1 MDELDRQL
9 IAGYMAIG
17 SKQHRQKKRLTRIWY
32 EFWNQSFTHCPQN
45 VDENGNSQNSLRY
58 DKQVDAILDMASLI
72 ENNQRVLNFKN
83 HYWQRYLNTLET
95 PDRAYLV
102 RRYRQQQP
110 AINNDALD
118 RSALNECNQIEEAAG
133 YRFGIPADKA
143 VDVVTSNKNIDA
155 MMNQVLGMIG

>member
-58 DKQVDAILDMASLI
+58 DKQVDAILDVASLI
-72 ENNQRVLNFKN
+72 EDNQRVLAFKC
-83 HYWQRYLNTLET
+83 HYWKRYLNTLEASE
-95 PDRAYLV
+95 RAYLV
-102 RRYRQQQP
+102 RRYRSNQP
-110 AINNDALD
+110 TANDDAVDL
-118 RSALNECNQIEEAAG
+118 SALNECNQIEEAVG
-133 YRFGIPADKA
+133 HCFNLPTDRA
-143 VDVVTSNKNIDA
+143 VDIMTNNRDIDT

>member
-17 SKQHRQKKRLTRIWY
+17 SKQHRQKQRLTRIWY

-58 DKQVDAILDMASLI
+58 DKQVDAILDVASLI
-72 ENNQRVLNFKN
+72 EDNQRVLAFKH
-83 HYWQRYLNTLET
+83 HYWKRYLNTLET
-95 PDRAYLV
+95 SERAYLV
-102 RRYRQQQP
+102 RRYRSNQP
-110 AINNDALD
+110 TANDDTADL
-118 RSALNECNQIEEAAG
+118 SALNECNQIEEAAG
-133 YRFGIPADKA
+133 HCFNLPADRA
-143 VDVVTSNKNIDA
+143 VDIMTNNRDIDT